1 MYKVDYGNNYDNIM
15 DRSLVGTLGV
25 NFFTKPENSEY
36 LKNANYKLMKQ
47 TPSGVREIIK
57 LVGTTNAEAKDDNS
71 VTADNLANIDA
82 VLSPPSETYSDILPP
97 EALPMAKAIEGMV
110 NKQLTVSD
118 VRSDPSFFFPKLPV
132 FLLGN

>member
-36 LKNANYKLMKQ
+36 LKNANYRLMKQ

-57 LVGTTNAEAKDDNS
+57 LVGTTNAEAKDDN
-71 VTADNLANIDA
+71 T
-82 VLSPPSETYSDILPP
+82 
-97 EALPMAKAIEGMV
+97 
-110 NKQLTVSD
+110 
-118 VRSDPSFFFPKLPV
+118 
-132 FLLGN
+132 